1 MTELPV
7 TSAEEIELMD
17 YLRVMWKWKYLIL
30 GGTLLC
36 ALIAGV
42 ISFQMPKVY
51 RITMVLR
58 PGILQVAWDG
68 KNIYIDSPQNIKAM
82 IDAGTFNDQIVN
94 DIINP
99 DDNDSPKSLKFKVA
113 IQADA
118 IVVSYET
125 SDIKLGSRILENL
138 RNLLLGRYSEM
149 INYHRRQDETSIIM
163 KKAEFENYNVTI
175 KSYEQHIKNL
185 DRRIHELASEI
196 KIVNKN
202 TNSLISE
209 RDKYLSDNVNPDN
222 ILSSILYT
230 NTIQQNIT
238 LSNTYKNQIEEYN
251 SQKEDY
257 KVSLGKAK
265 SDLQKLLESIK
276 SLEFE
281 KNSIQNIQ
289 ILQPPSRSPYP
300 IAPKKKLNVILAAVV
315 GLFAML
321 FLAFFLEY
329 LSKYKHK

>member
-1 MTELPV
+1 
-7 TSAEEIELMD
+7 
-17 YLRVMWKWKYLIL
+17 
-30 GGTLLC
+30 
-36 ALIAGV
+36 
-42 ISFQMPKVY
+42 
-51 RITMVLR
+51 MVLR
-58 PGILQVAWDG
+58 PGILRVAKDG

-82 IDAGTFNDQIVN
+82 IDAGTFNSQIVK

-113 IQADA
+113 IPTQSDA

-125 SDIKLGSRILENL
+125 SDIKLGSRILKNL
-138 RNLLLGRYSEM
+138 RNLLLGKYSEM
-149 INYHRRQDETSIIM
+149 INYHRKQYETSIIM
-163 KKAEFENYNVTI
+163 KKAEIENYNAEI
-175 KSYEQHIKNL
+175 KSYEQHIKNSN
-185 DRRIHELASEI
+185 RRIDELASEI

-276 SLEFE
+276 NLEFE

-289 ILQPPSRSPYP
+289 ILQPPSPSPYP
-300 IAPKKKLNVILAAVV
+300 ISPKKKLNVMLAAVV
-315 GLFAML
+315 GLFTML

-329 LSKYKHK
+329 LSKHKSGESK